1 MPGAQEDERPSGAL
15 TDGAQAAGM
24 NGYGLK
30 RKENG
35 TTPSSKSHK
44 KEKRGHAQNSAA
56 VGSDIW
62 HKIQEDRR
70 QLPAWSCKE
79 KLLELVRENQA
90 LVLVGETGSGKTTQ
104 IPQFL
109 LKGGLAKG
117 GAIACTQPRRVA
129 AVTVAQRVAQEL
141 GTDLG
146 GKVGYS
152 IRFEDTTSPDTRIK
166 YMTDG
171 MLLREAMIDPLLSKY
186 KVIIIDEA
194 HERTVGTDVLLGLV
208 KEVLKR
214 RPHDVRLVVMSATLE
229 ASKFISYFPGCKGAL
244 IHGRAFPVQLY
255 YTARPEDNY
264 LDAALNATLQ
274 IHTQEGPGDILVF
287 LTGQDEIESLER
299 LLQDRISAMQL
310 ARSKAI
316 AAEQLPEEDQENSS
330 QKPEELLVYTIYAAM
345 PHEQQLRAFEPAP
358 PGARKVILATNIAE
372 TSITISGVRYVVD
385 PGFVKARVHNPRL
398 GADAL
403 QVVPVSQAQAQQRSG
418 RAGREGPGKA
428 YRLYTEQA
436 FDSLELAT
444 VPEILRS
451 NLASVV
457 LQLKALGI
465 NDVLGFDFLDK
476 PPIPSIVRSLELLY
490 SLGALDSQGKL
501 TSPVGTSLSRL
512 PVDPMYGKV
521 LLAATGMGCSI
532 EAMQVISMVSTDGV
546 FVVPRAK
553 REEANAARLK
563 FTSKDGDHLT
573 LLAVAR
579 AFAELSPKQQ
589 TSWCHDNFI
598 NIRSLRKAQDI
609 YQQLARQLHQ
619 LQLPLTSCGEDPT
632 SLRRALVAGLF
643 PQSARKQPDGTYKVI
658 ATGQQVFIHPS
669 SVLIGKK
676 VDCIVFSE
684 LVLTTK
690 QYARDVTSV
699 DARW

>member
-1 MPGAQEDERPSGAL
+1 
-15 TDGAQAAGM
+15 
-24 NGYGLK
+24 
-30 RKENG
+30 
-35 TTPSSKSHK
+35 
-44 KEKRGHAQNSAA
+44 
-56 VGSDIW
+56 
-62 HKIQEDRR
+62 
-70 QLPAWSCKE
+70 
-79 KLLELVRENQA
+79 
-90 LVLVGETGSGKTTQ
+90 
-104 IPQFL
+104 
-109 LKGGLAKG
+109 
-117 GAIACTQPRRVA
+117 
-129 AVTVAQRVAQEL
+129 
-141 GTDLG
+141 
-146 GKVGYS
+146 
-152 IRFEDTTSPDTRIK
+152 
-166 YMTDG
+166 
-171 MLLREAMIDPLLSKY
+171 
-186 KVIIIDEA
+186 
-194 HERTVGTDVLLGLV
+194 
-208 KEVLKR
+208 
-214 RPHDVRLVVMSATLE
+214 
-229 ASKFISYFPGCKGAL
+229 
-244 IHGRAFPVQLY
+244 
-255 YTARPEDNY
+255 
-264 LDAALNATLQ
+264 
-274 IHTQEGPGDILVF
+274 
-287 LTGQDEIESLER
+287 
-299 LLQDRISAMQL
+299 MQL

-316 AAEQLPEEDQENSS
+316 AAGQLPTEEEQDNSP
-330 QKPEELLVYTIYAAM
+330 QQPEELLVYTIYAAM
-345 PHEQQLRAFEPAP
+345 SHEQQLRAFEPAP

-385 PGFVKARVHNPRL
+385 PGFVKARSHNPRL

-436 FDSLELAT
+436 YDSLEPAT

-521 LLAATGMGCSI
+521 LLAATSMGCSI

-563 FTSKDGDHLT
+563 FTSKEGDHLT

-579 AFAELSPKQQ
+579 AFAELPPKQQ
-589 TSWCHDNFI
+589 TSWCHDNYI
-598 NIRSLRKAQDI
+598 NIRSVRKAQDI

-632 SLRRALVAGLF
+632 PLRRALVAGLF

-690 QYARDVTSV
+690 QLTTHCAPLPCPLQKAGLCHFLFSAGMQGT
-699 DARW
+699 